1 MSVLTRTDAPT
12 RLARTRLVAL
22 CALYTLLSLWALVMC
37 SVGPITAIVGDL
49 PDPSFRF
56 TATSAGVFKI
66 LTVGPAVAVLLS
78 RGRST
83 FAVRAL
89 ILGQLVWFVAGV
101 LAPEEE
107 ASPAARLLQ
116 LVVSTAI
123 WVGPW
128 LLLAQQRSRLWQGP
142 IRIRRPLHVLALVA
156 AIPLIGWAVAN
167 ARGDLA
173 TALGSSATELRFDM
187 TGMPLAFLA
196 ALALIA
202 LYERRWWDHV
212 VTACCA
218 VVGVLALVHPDAYGA
233 PGRAAGGL
241 LLAGAVVT
249 LAGRHAR
256 PPHS

>member
-1 MSVLTRTDAPT
+1 MSVLTRTDAPV
-12 RLARTRLVAL
+12 RLARTRLVVL

-37 SVGPITAIVGDL
+37 SVGPVAAVVGNL

-89 ILGQLVWFVAGV
+89 VLGQVVWFVAGV
-101 LAPEEE
+101 LAPEEDL
-107 ASPAARLLQ
+107 SPGAKLLQ
-116 LVVSTAI
+116 LVVSTAV

-128 LLLAQQRSRLWQGP
+128 LLLAQQRSRLWREP
-142 IRIRRPLHVLALVA
+142 IRIRRPLDLLAFVASVPLV
-156 AIPLIGWAVAN
+156 GWAVAN

-187 TGMPLAFLA
+187 TGMPLAFSA

-212 VTACCA
+212 LIASCA
-218 VVGVLALVHPDAYGA
+218 VVGVLALVYPDAYGT

-241 LLAGAVVT
+241 LVASVLVT
-249 LAGRHAR
+249 LARRWAR
-256 PPHS
+256 PPDA